1 MEERAI
7 KRKYK
12 GIIGIIVIIVLVIF
26 LYKPL
31 ERLILQYFYPCKYSE
46 YVEKY
51 AEEYGID
58 HLLIYSIIKT
68 ESNFEPNSTSTSGA
82 KGLMQL
88 MENTAQEVA
97 QDTDLE
103 CDSEQTIY
111 DIETNIM
118 MGTKYFSDLMKNYD
132 GNMYLSLTA
141 YNAGMGNVAKWIE
154 NGIIKEDRKRYREYS
169 V

>member
-1 MEERAI
+1 ME
-7 KRKYK
+7 
-12 GIIGIIVIIVLVIF
+12 L
-26 LYKPL
+26 
-31 ERLILQYFYPCKYSE
+31 YPCKFNE

-51 AEEYGID
+51 AKEYGVD

-97 QDTDLE
+97 EKNTE
-103 CDSEQTIY
+103 IEYDSSQSIY
-111 DIETNIM
+111 NVETNIR
-118 MGTKYFSDLMKNYD
+118 MGTKYFSDLMKNYN
-132 GNMYLSLTA
+132 GNIYLSLTA

-154 NGIIKEDRKRYREYS
+154 SGVIKEDGSNIENIPFKETNNYVRKTIRNYRIYQKLYQ
-169 V
+169 

>member
-1 MEERAI
+1 M
-7 KRKYK
+7 
-12 GIIGIIVIIVLVIF
+12 V
-26 LYKPL
+26 
-31 ERLILQYFYPCKYSE
+31 
-46 YVEKY
+46 
-51 AEEYGID
+51 
-58 HLLIYSIIKT
+58 
-68 ESNFEPNSTSTSGA
+68 
-82 KGLMQL
+82 
-88 MENTAQEVA
+88 AQEVA

>member
-1 MEERAI
+1 ME
-7 KRKYK
+7 
-12 GIIGIIVIIVLVIF
+12 L
-26 LYKPL
+26 
-31 ERLILQYFYPCKYSE
+31 YPCKFNE
-46 YVEKY
+46 YVERY
-51 AEEYGID
+51 AKEYHVD

-97 QDTDLE
+97 EKNTE
-103 CDSEQTIY
+103 IKYDSSQSIY
-111 DIETNIM
+111 DVETNIR

-132 GNMYLSLTA
+132 GNIYLSLTA

-154 NGIIKEDRKRYREYS
+154 SGVIKEDGSNIENIPFKETNNYVRKTIRNYRIYQKLYQ
-169 V
+169 